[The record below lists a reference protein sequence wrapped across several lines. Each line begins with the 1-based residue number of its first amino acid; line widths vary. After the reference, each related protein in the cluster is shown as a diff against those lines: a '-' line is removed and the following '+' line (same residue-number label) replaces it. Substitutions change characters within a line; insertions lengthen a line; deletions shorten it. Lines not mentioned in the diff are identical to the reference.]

1 MLTQVLTPNRAKS
14 PDKIGLSLLRISKLS
29 PPIQG
34 QKIYWD
40 KRISNFGV
48 RVTKNG
54 VKAYVIQTRLLGKT
68 LRLTIGSTSSWE
80 LLEAR
85 KEARRLLVLI
95 DQGIDPRDKNTN
107 SNIETPSDLK
117 SDKLLLDIWNE
128 YVVARK
134 IHWSP
139 RYYQEH
145 LDLCRNGGEIIS
157 KGRKPNKPAFKEMG
171 FLRPLL
177 NLRPNQ
183 LNAEVIHSWAGE
195 HASKRPTK
203 TRLALSMFKA
213 FINWIN
219 VNSEYEIDVNHQINS
234 KLIFGK
240 RRQKIKID
248 CLQIEQLKFWF
259 AAVLGIH
266 NKIISAYLQIL
277 LITGARRGELAG
289 LKWDEID
296 TCWKTIFIKDK
307 IKGSR
312 FIPLTPYVESLIIQ
326 LPKLNEFVFSSKQSS
341 SGFIKEPRIA
351 HNLAIQKVNLP
362 HLTIHGLRRSFGTLA
377 EWTDCPIGI
386 SAQIMGHAPSA
397 LAEKHYRQRSID
409 LLRKWHIEIESFI
422 LRKANL
428 GLLIY

>member
-1 MLTQVLTPNRAKS
+1 MLTQIQAKS
-14 PDKIGLSLLRISKLS
+14 SEKLGLSLLKITKLS
-29 PPIQG
+29 PPSKG

-40 KRISNFGV
+40 HKIRNLGV

-54 VKAYVIQTRLLGKT
+54 VKAFVIQSRLFGKT
-68 LRLTIGSTSSWE
+68 LRLTIGSANRWT
-80 LLEAR
+80 LQEAR
-85 KEARRLLVLI
+85 KEARRMLVLI
-95 DQGIDPRDKNTN
+95 DRGIDPRSNKHLSQEPRLEN
-107 SNIETPSDLK
+107 SKANALF
-117 SDKLLLDIWNE
+117 LDIWLDYIDVKKNS
-128 YVVARK
+128 
-134 IHWSP
+134 WSP

-145 LDLCRNGGEIIS
+145 LDLSRNGGEIIS
-157 KGRKPNKPAFKEMG
+157 KGRKLNMPAFKEAG

-177 NLRPNQ
+177 NLKLNQ
-183 LNAEVIHSWAGE
+183 LNAEVIHDWAKE
-195 HASKRPTK
+195 QVSKRPTK

-213 FINWIN
+213 FVNWI
-219 VNSEYEIDVNHQINS
+219 SADSKYEIDITGQINY

-240 RRQKIKID
+240 RPQKIKID
-248 CLQIEQLKFWF
+248 CLQIEQLESWF
-259 AAVLGIH
+259 AAVLGIN

-296 TCWKTIFIKDK
+296 TRWKTIFIKDK

-312 FIPLTPYVESLIIQ
+312 VIPLTPYVETLILD
-326 LPKLNEFVFSSKQSS
+326 LPKLNEFVFSSKQSC
-341 SGFIKEPRIA
+341 SGYIKEPRIA
-351 HNLAIQKVNLP
+351 HNLAIKKVNLP

-377 EWTDCPIGI
+377 EWTECPVGI

-409 LLRKWHIEIESFI
+409 FLRKWHIEIESFI

-428 GLLIY
+428 GHLIQ